1 MSLRPRLPVWFIFL
15 CALTAV
21 SIAALLAIWQGVL

>member
-1 MSLRPRLPVWFIFL
+1 MLCLIAAPGDMFL

-21 SIAALLAIWQGVL
+21 SVSGELGIVY